1 MNKFLIVF
9 GLVFFNLIIV
19 SATPVL
25 LSDQGTDIKVI
36 STGNLV
42 DGGNLTILIYE
53 SSSGGS
59 AIYSKT
65 FVNNITNGSWNVM
78 INPDLEFG
86 EFYWKDYEINSDNL
100 NFSGNDRLR
109 FQSPLGLINNVSLI
123 NFSLIDS
130 CAAGSSIRQIN
141 ENGSVICETDDSGGG
156 GSQWSIAGSKYL
168 YNNSGVLDVNE
179 TVLNDTIDL
188 RASGFNVNSSVY
200 SNSTTW
206 WSSVSSWLSGW
217 FVNNGGVLEFN
228 ETKLNETIDARAGG
242 DNESWNE
249 SYADTKY
256 LQSYTEIDP
265 LWSDNFTKYN
275 ATWSSTYNSTYNS
288 YNSSGLIINWSGDYL
303 TLSELLNFNYYNS
316 TDFNISNYLLISNW
330 NATNESYYLK
340 SNPFDFYNSTT
351 LPSSTETDP
360 LWSVNFTKY
369 NATWSSTYNST
380 YNAYNSTGLIINW
393 SGDYLTLSELLN
405 FNYYNSTDFNISN
418 YLLISNW
425 NVTNESYYLKSNPFD
440 FYNSTTL
447 PSSTETDPLWSVNF
461 TKYNATWSSTY
472 NATYNNW
479 AYNQTTPAIN
489 KILSFSYYNS
499 TTLPSS
505 TEIDPYWSDN
515 FTKYNSTWSST
526 YNATYNNWAYNQTTP
541 AINKIL
547 SFSYYNSTN
556 LVIGDYYLKSNPF
569 GFWNDTYAT
578 FNETYADTKYLQ
590 NGTSAWFTEVNS
602 TGNITAEEI
611 HLEQDPTNHR
621 IYDNSTCVIIR
632 GDTSTMYIC

>member
-330 NATNESYYLK
+330 N
-340 SNPFDFYNSTT
+340 
-351 LPSSTETDP
+351 
-360 LWSVNFTKY
+360 
-369 NATWSSTYNST
+369 
-380 YNAYNSTGLIINW
+380 
-393 SGDYLTLSELLN
+393 
-405 FNYYNSTDFNISN
+405 
-418 YLLISNW
+418 
-425 NVTNESYYLKSNPFD
+425 
-440 FYNSTTL
+440 
-447 PSSTETDPLWSVNF
+447 
-461 TKYNATWSSTY
+461 
-472 NATYNNW
+472 
-479 AYNQTTPAIN
+479 
-489 KILSFSYYNS
+489 
-499 TTLPSS
+499 
-505 TEIDPYWSDN
+505 
-515 FTKYNSTWSST
+515 
-526 YNATYNNWAYNQTTP
+526 
-541 AINKIL
+541 
-547 SFSYYNSTN
+547 
-556 LVIGDYYLKSNPF
+556 
-569 GFWNDTYAT
+569 
-578 FNETYADTKYLQ
+578 
-590 NGTSAWFTEVNS
+590 
-602 TGNITAEEI
+602 
-611 HLEQDPTNHR
+611 
-621 IYDNSTCVIIR
+621 
-632 GDTSTMYIC
+632 